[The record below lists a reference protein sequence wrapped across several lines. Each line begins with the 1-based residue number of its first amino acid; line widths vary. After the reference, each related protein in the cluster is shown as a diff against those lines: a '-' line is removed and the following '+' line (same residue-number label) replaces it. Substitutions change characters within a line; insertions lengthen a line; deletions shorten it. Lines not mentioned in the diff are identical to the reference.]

1 MYKIFP
7 KKRYQKTL
15 SILKQYAPQG
25 SIILDVG
32 VENPFS
38 AVMQQEGYTVL
49 NTTGQDLDFES
60 HTLQAF
66 KADFTVA
73 LEILEHLVNPLAVLQ
88 NLPTK
93 RVLITV
99 PLRLWFAKAYRNT
112 SDPRDCHYHE
122 FEDWQLDMLVEKAG
136 FRIIYREKW
145 AHPVKKLGLRPLLRY
160 FTNRYYAVVAE
171 RK

>member
-1 MYKIFP
+1 MTQTLVKVVAQKSHLLVNCQCKLCTRYFL

-73 LEILEHLVNPLAVLQ
+73 LEFLEHLVNPLAVLQ

-93 RVLITV
+93 RVLILYPCAFGLPKPTAIRLTPATV
-99 PLRLWFAKAYRNT
+99 IIT
-112 SDPRDCHYHE
+112 SLKIGNWIC
-122 FEDWQLDMLVEKAG
+122 W
-136 FRIIYREKW
+136 
-145 AHPVKKLGLRPLLRY
+145 
-160 FTNRYYAVVAE
+160 
-171 RK
+171 